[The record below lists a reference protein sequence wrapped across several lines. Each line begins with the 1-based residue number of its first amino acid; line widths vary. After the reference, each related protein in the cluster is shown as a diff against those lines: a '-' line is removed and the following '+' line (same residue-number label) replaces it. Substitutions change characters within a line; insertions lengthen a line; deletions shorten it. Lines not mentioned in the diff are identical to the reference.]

1 LCIQKIGVHLSNK
14 TTAAMTIEQFT
25 QTAKVNMSKIST
37 SDLMLEVKK
46 LSNDFS
52 DSATMVFD
60 IALDILMDRLPESE
74 FVNFCNNL

>member
-1 LCIQKIGVHLSNK
+1 MLVHLSNK

>member
-1 LCIQKIGVHLSNK
+1 MFAEPKH
-14 TTAAMTIEQFT
+14 TAMTIEQFT

-60 IALDILMDRLPESE
+60 IALDILMDRLPETE

>member
-1 LCIQKIGVHLSNK
+1 
-14 TTAAMTIEQFT
+14 MTIEQFT
-25 QTAKVNMSKIST
+25 QTAIVNMSKIST

>member
-1 LCIQKIGVHLSNK
+1 
-14 TTAAMTIEQFT
+14 MTIEQFT

-60 IALDILMDRLPESE
+60 IALDILMERMPETE
-74 FVNFCNNL
+74 FVNFCDSL

>member
-1 LCIQKIGVHLSNK
+1 MLVHLSNN

>member
-1 LCIQKIGVHLSNK
+1 
-14 TTAAMTIEQFT
+14 MTIEQFT

-60 IALDILMDRLPESE
+60 IALDILMDRLPETE